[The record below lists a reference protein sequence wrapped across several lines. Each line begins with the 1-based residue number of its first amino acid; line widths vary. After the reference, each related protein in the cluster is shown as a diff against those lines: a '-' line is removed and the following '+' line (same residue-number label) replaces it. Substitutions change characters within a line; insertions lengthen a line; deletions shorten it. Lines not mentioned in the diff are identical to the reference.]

1 MVSATATD
9 RVAIMVPALLSNR
22 SQLLRKHMTVGAS
35 TGYMKAHRGSWPALV
50 AEAASVSS
58 VAAELSAIS
67 EPELPDLL
75 DFLAA
80 APRLPFRYLS
90 VHAPSKQLVLAE
102 EDLARL
108 LAGIPAWVDAIV
120 LHPDTIH
127 TPSTFRTLGSRLL
140 IENMDTRKDRG
151 QTAEDLSALFG
162 ELPAAGLCFDIAHAK
177 DVDPTMG
184 EAIEIL
190 ERFSGR
196 LRHVH
201 ISSLDEAQHHVPL
214 TPEDEHLFAPA
225 LERCRDVPWILE
237 VPPPAW

>member
-1 MVSATATD
+1 
-9 RVAIMVPALLSNR
+9 MVPALLSNR

-35 TGYMKAHRGSWPALV
+35 TGYMESLRGSWRELV

-80 APRLPFRYLS
+80 VPRLPFRYLS
-90 VHAPSKQLVLAE
+90 VHGPSKQRLLAE
-102 EDLARL
+102 EDLVRL
-108 LAGIPAWVDAIV
+108 LARIPAWVDAIV
-120 LHPDTIH
+120 LHPDTMD
-127 TPSTFRTLGSRLL
+127 TPPAFRSLGRRLL
-140 IENMDTRKDRG
+140 IENMDTRKHRG

-177 DVDPTMG
+177 DVDPSMS

-190 ERFSGR
+190 ERFSSR
-196 LRHVH
+196 VRHVH
-201 ISSLDEAQHHVPL
+201 ISSLDEGQHHVSL
-214 TPEDEHLFAPA
+214 TPEDEELFAPV

-237 VPPPAW
+237 APPPGS

>member
-1 MVSATATD
+1 MMA
-9 RVAIMVPALLSNR
+9 PALLSNR
-22 SQLLRKHMTVGAS
+22 SPLLRKHMTVGAS
-35 TGYMKAHRGSWPALV
+35 TGYMESLRGSWPELV

-80 APRLPFRYLS
+80 APRLPFRYLG
-90 VHAPSKQLVLAE
+90 VHAPSKQRVLAE

-108 LAGIPAWVDAIV
+108 LVRIPAWVDAIV

-127 TPSTFRTLGSRLL
+127 TPSAFQPLGRRLA
-140 IENMDTRKDRG
+140 IENMDTRKHHG
-151 QTAEDLSALFG
+151 QTAQDLSRLFS

-177 DVDPTMG
+177 DADPTMG
-184 EAIEIL
+184 EAVEIL

-201 ISSLDEAQHHVPL
+201 ISSLDEAQRHVSL
-214 TPEDEHLFAPA
+214 TPEDEELFAPV

-237 VPPPAW
+237 APPPGS